1 MCSPTWPLGRWYLSS
16 LVILWTR
23 SFEFEDIGK
32 QKNSVKGQGLN
43 SFVSL
48 APCVTEEEM
57 GGPTCGDGIR
67 RH

>member
-1 MCSPTWPLGRWYLSS
+1 MSS